1 MVKPSASLLPLLKR
15 NRLNTA
21 SRWNVTLDS
30 QNWKLNYCDGAFTSH
45 TSQLHFRL
53 FRRLLKYLKWIKE
66 NIMKVHRNNC
76 LNRVLHLVGEG
87 KSTQSSIFSGKFHG
101 QRSLEGWNPGGSQI
115 IQHNWAI
122 EHTLHLG
129 IPSMDSILY
138 TYSHVSPLLPY
149 PGTDIPQRY
158 CRFGPRSLW

>member
-87 KSTQSSIFSGKFHG
+87 KSNPVQYFFWKISWT
-101 QRSLEGWNPGGSQI
+101 EEPGGLKSGGITNNPTQLSDWTYTPFGYTKYGFYFVYLLSCFSFVTLSRYRHTSEILQI
-115 IQHNWAI
+115 W
-122 EHTLHLG
+122 
-129 IPSMDSILY
+129 S
-138 TYSHVSPLLPY
+138 
-149 PGTDIPQRY
+149 
-158 CRFGPRSLW
+158 